1 MDDIRNL
8 LSIARHRLETTTFVN
23 RAHQVAIV
31 ATAIALALMIVDK
44 APAEEFLAWRWI
56 LPSLGAVWLAISAGL
71 WHRAR
76 RTDLQVAVAV
86 DERLDLRE
94 KLSTALHCQ
103 GRDDVF
109 AQAAVEDAVR
119 TARDPRCRE
128 RVGRHFKVQPPRAWW
143 ISPLIVLLAIMV
155 SFLSPLNL
163 FAHEETTPDAVVQ
176 QVKAEVKTTMDDLVK
191 QIKEKP
197 QLTSE
202 LSDLLGELT
211 KDGQDPDA
219 LRKTPED
226 VKRDAIKKVTD
237 LSKKLDEILSG
248 EKNKTL
254 EALDQTLS
262 QLKTPEDGPAKDL
275 ADAMAAGNFQSAL
288 KALDEL
294 KAAMEKGELTEEQKK
309 QLEKQLEDMAKQL
322 EQMAK
327 NKEQLEAALKQAGL
341 DPQLANNP
349 QALQQAIQNNPNL
362 NDQQKQQLQQM
373 AQAQQAA
380 SQMCQGLGQACQ
392 NMAQGMGGG
401 KFGEGAGQMASQ
413 LSQME
418 AMAQLMREANAMASM
433 CQGQCQGLGQGL
445 ALMPGNRGAFG
456 GPGQG
461 MGGKAPVAPTPT
473 GTKQEKANIKTQEGD
488 IIARMLFDGPQIVGE
503 SKVELKDAVAEAAEG
518 FDEALSE
525 DQLPRR
531 YHETQKHYFGELKK
545 ITEAK
550 AVEAE
555 NGKDGEKKGE
565 ADKGE
570 SGKPAETGAGA
581 SGGAAGG

>member
-8 LSIARHRLETTTFVN
+8 LRIARHRLETTTFLN

-31 ATAIALALMIVDK
+31 ATAIALALIIVDK
-44 APAEEFLAWRWI
+44 APAEEFLAWKWI
-56 LPSLGAVWLAISAGL
+56 LPSLGAVWLAVSAGL
-71 WHRAR
+71 WYRAR
-76 RTDLQVAVAV
+76 RTELQVAVAV
-86 DERLDLRE
+86 DDRLDLRE

-109 AQAAVEDAVR
+109 AQAAIEDAVS
-119 TARDPRCRE
+119 TARQPRNRE
-128 RVGRHFKVQPPRAWW
+128 RVSRHFKVQPPHGWW

-163 FAHEETTPDAVVQ
+163 FADEEPTPDAAVQ
-176 QVKAEVKTTMDDLVK
+176 QVKAEVQTSMDDLVK

-211 KDGQDPDA
+211 KDGLDPDA
-219 LRKTPED
+219 MKKSPED
-226 VKRDAIKKVTD
+226 LKRDAIKKVTD
-237 LSKKLDEILSG
+237 LSKKLDEILNG

-275 ADAMAAGNFQSAL
+275 ADAMAAGNFQAAL
-288 KALDEL
+288 KALDDL

-309 QLEKQLEDMAKQL
+309 QLEKQLEEMAKQL

-362 NDQQKQQLQQM
+362 NEQQKQQLQQM

-392 NMAQGMGGG
+392 NMAQGMGDG
-401 KFGEGAGQMASQ
+401 KFGQAAGQMASQ

-418 AMAQLMREANAMASM
+418 AMAQLMREANAMAGM

-445 ALMPGNRGAFG
+445 AMKPGGAFG
-456 GPGQG
+456 GRGQG
-461 MGGKAPVAPTPT
+461 MGGKAPLAPTPT
-473 GTKQEKANIKTQEGD
+473 GTKDEKANVKTQEGD

-503 SKVELKDAVAEAAEG
+503 SKVELKEAVAEAAEG

-555 NGKDGEKKGE
+555 GEKTDEKKTE
-565 ADKGE
+565 SDKDQ
-570 SGKPAETGAGA
+570 SGKPAESGAG
-581 SGGAAGG
+581 SGG